1 MIYLDN
7 AATTYPKPEATYE
20 RIDHVLR
27 NIGGSPGRASHRMAI
42 EADRVIFSARESLA
56 KLFGIGDSSRLVF
69 TKNATEALN
78 TALKGI
84 LEPGDH
90 LITSA
95 FEHNSVAR
103 PVKRLETEGV
113 NVTWLRGAT
122 PGLLTPSEV
131 RAAFTPETKLV
142 CITHASN
149 VFGEILPAADI
160 GAVCREEAVL
170 FMLDASQTAGA
181 IPLSLNT
188 LNVDILAGT
197 GHKALMGPQ
206 GTGFL
211 YLAPGVEP
219 APLLDGGTGEIE
231 DLLDL
236 PERLEAGTMNMPGV
250 AGLGAGVDFLLN
262 TGVKTVRAHETEL
275 CAMLIEGICKIDGSR
290 IVGPAEAA
298 LRASLV
304 SFNIDGKDPRDV
316 GIALDEEY
324 SIMVRSG
331 MHCAPEAHKEADT
344 FPLGAIRVS
353 PGYFNTKDEIEKF
366 LGAVRKIISR

>member
-7 AATTYPKPEATYE
+7 AATTYPKPEETYD
-20 RIDHVLR
+20 RIDYVLR

-56 KLFGIGDSSRLVF
+56 KLFGVMDSSRLVF

-78 TALKGI
+78 TALKG
-84 LEPGDH
+84 LLKPGDH
-90 LITSA
+90 LITTA

-103 PVKRLETEGV
+103 PVKRLESEGV
-113 NVTWLRGAT
+113 SVTWLSGAT
-122 PGLLTPSEV
+122 PGILTPSEV
-131 RAAFTPETKLV
+131 RAAFRPETKLV

-149 VFGEILPAADI
+149 LFGAILPAEGI
-160 GAVCREEAVL
+160 GAVCREEGVI

-181 IPLSLNT
+181 VPFTVNSLS
-188 LNVDILAGT
+188 VDILAGT

-211 YLAPGVEP
+211 YLAPGIEP

-231 DLLDL
+231 EVLDL

-250 AGLGAGVDFLLN
+250 AGLGAGVGFLLK
-262 TGVKTVRAHETEL
+262 TGVKNVREHEMKL
-275 CAMLIEGICKIDGSR
+275 CSMLLEGIGRIDGAS
-290 IVGPAEAA
+290 IIGSTDAA
-298 LRASLV
+298 QRASLV
-304 SFNIDGKDPRDV
+304 SFNIEGKDPREL
-316 GIALDEEY
+316 GIILDEEF

-331 MHCAPEAHKEADT
+331 THCAPEAHKEAGT
-344 FPLGAIRVS
+344 FPLGAVRVS
-353 PGYFNTKDEIEKF
+353 PGYFNTEDDIEQF
-366 LGAVRKIISR
+366 LGAVRKIGAR

>member
-7 AATTYPKPEATYE
+7 AATTYPKPEETYQ
-20 RIDHVLR
+20 RIDYVLR

-56 KLFGIGDSSRLVF
+56 KLLGIMDSSRLVF

-78 TALKGI
+78 TALKG
-84 LEPGDH
+84 LLKPGDH

-103 PVKRLETEGV
+103 PIKRLESEGV
-113 NVTWLRGAT
+113 GVTWLSGAT
-122 PGLLTPSEV
+122 PGILTPSEI
-131 RAAFTPETKLV
+131 RAAFRPETRLV

-149 VFGEILPAADI
+149 VFGAILPAAGI
-160 GAVCREEAVL
+160 GEVCRKEGVL

-181 IPLSLNT
+181 VPYTVSG

-211 YLAPGVEP
+211 YVGEGVEP
-219 APLLDGGTGEIE
+219 LPLLDGGTGEIE
-231 DLLDL
+231 EVLDL

-250 AGLGAGVDFLLN
+250 AGLGAGVDFLIN
-262 TGVKTVRAHETEL
+262 IGIQRVREHELKL
-275 CAMLIEGICKIDGSR
+275 CSMLLEEIGRMDGAS
-290 IVGPAEAA
+290 IIGPPDAA

-304 SFNIDGKDPRDV
+304 SFNIEGKDPREL

-331 MHCAPEAHKEADT
+331 THCAPEAHKEAGT
-344 FPLGAIRVS
+344 FPLGAVRVS
-353 PGYFNTKDEIEKF
+353 PGYFNTEDDIEQF
-366 LGAVRKIISR
+366 LGAVRGVAAR